1 MSTFSKNLMFNSI
14 EYQNINIDHFH
25 KPVFITIYTSSSFIF
40 SWGKRA
46 AHNRAQIVYYMAEN
60 LELRRNEVATRIMEM
75 TDQSLEESLHE
86 VDLSIQ
92 RLFYWGAYAD
102 KYGGQVQVS
111 EDLSHSILL
120 T

>member
-1 MSTFSKNLMFNSI
+1 
-14 EYQNINIDHFH
+14 
-25 KPVFITIYTSSSFIF
+25 
-40 SWGKRA
+40 
-46 AHNRAQIVYYMAEN
+46 MAEN

-75 TDQSLEESLHE
+75 TGQSLEESLHE

-111 EDLSHSILL
+111 EYIIHFILL
-120 T
+120 TYCFVL

>member
-1 MSTFSKNLMFNSI
+1 
-14 EYQNINIDHFH
+14 
-25 KPVFITIYTSSSFIF
+25 
-40 SWGKRA
+40 
-46 AHNRAQIVYYMAEN
+46 MAEN

-75 TDQSLEESLHE
+75 TGQSLEESLHE
-86 VDLSIQ
+86 VDRSIQ

-111 EDLSHSILL
+111 EYVINFILL